1 MQTATAL
8 GSVEVDPGQT
18 GTLFLRLA
26 PGRYGVGDF
35 LTQGSTSLDTP
46 GSGGPN
52 YLLGLHAE
60 FTVA

>member
-8 GSVEVDPGQT
+8 GSIEVDPGQA
-18 GTLFLRLA
+18 GTLFLRLT
-26 PGRYGVGDF
+26 PGRYGVADF
-35 LTQGSTSLDTP
+35 LSQGSTSLDTS
-46 GSGGPN
+46 GSGEPD